1 MCLFS
6 VITAADKYIEF
17 LRSENEKLCAQV
29 NNLRSEVDS
38 IRHALSI
45 FLFLLDFWFLLI
57 FLVVYFLL
65 LPPDPAFS
73 GARITEIDTYLHFIA
88 GQPVMSNACITRS
101 F

>member
-45 FLFLLDFWFLLI
+45 LFFFTG
-57 FLVVYFLL
+57 FLVFADFL
-65 LPPDPAFS
+65 
-73 GARITEIDTYLHFIA
+73 G
-88 GQPVMSNACITRS
+88 CIFFVVAIRS
-101 F
+101 SFFWGTNNRN